1 MSKFSAPAEELPF
14 HFLEAYQKE
23 TPENVAL
30 FAAAEKGDGAEV
42 KALLERGAYANW
54 FEEARSGGMTAVHV
68 AARAESS
75 DALDALLAFEAA
87 EEAYA
92 PRFDLKS
99 TASKSS
105 PLHEA
110 AQAGAA
116 ANVALLLAGHDRCR
130 RPEANWPL
138 LLVAPGVAIDGVNA
152 YGDTALALACAANS
166 SAAAKVLLDAAADPR
181 AANARGQRPLHL
193 AVAGVAAALRRGT
206 DGDAALDVVKL
217 LLAEKADPNAP
228 DGHGQTPL
236 HHVAAMRET
245 EATVKLAKLLL
256 ANKAQSKIRDAN
268 GQRPSELGANRAT
281 PRGELKALLKSHER
295 LIVDSTTF

>member
-1 MSKFSAPAEELPF
+1 MGIF
-14 HFLEAYQKE
+14 
-23 TPENVAL
+23 
-30 FAAAEKGDGAEV
+30 
-42 KALLERGAYANW
+42 
-54 FEEARSGGMTAVHV
+54 
-68 AARAESS
+68 
-75 DALDALLAFEAA
+75 
-87 EEAYA
+87 
-92 PRFDLKS
+92 
-99 TASKSS
+99 
-105 PLHEA
+105 
-110 AQAGAA
+110 
-116 ANVALLLAGHDRCR
+116 
-130 RPEANWPL
+130 
-138 LLVAPGVAIDGVNA
+138 
-152 YGDTALALACAANS
+152 
-166 SAAAKVLLDAAADPR
+166 LLDAAADVR

-193 AVAGVAAALRRGT
+193 AVAGVAGALRRGA

>member
-54 FEEARSGGMTAVHV
+54 FEEARTGGMTAVHV

-116 ANVALLLAGHDRCR
+116 DNVAALLA
-130 RPEANWPL
+130 
-138 LLVAPGVAIDGVNA
+138 APGVAIDGVNA

-228 DGHGQTPL
+228 DGNGQTPL